1 MTKTGQKPANGMKAA
16 LLAAAV
22 FGASGVILYLGT
34 SVGNS
39 AHAAK
44 AAAQSTS
51 ASQSQLKPAAHSL
64 SLPMFFEPNQ
74 GQTAPQVKFMARGA
88 GYGLFL
94 TADEAVLK
102 LQQPVPAPRTATS
115 VPSPKPASVI
125 RMKLEGANPFAQVSG
140 ASPLPGK
147 SNYFIGNDRSKWRQN
162 IPQFGRVQ
170 YQAVYPGVDL
180 VYYGDQGQLEYDFRV
195 APGSDPNQIALSFA
209 GAEVHID
216 SENSGDLVLS
226 TANGDIRFHAPHVY
240 QHVYQHVDQHVD
252 QPAAPGH
259 ASDNVRGNGEET
271 IPAGFRQLADNKIGF
286 AIGNYNHSRE
296 LVIDPVL
303 SYSTYLGGGGE
314 SLVKIA
320 VDQASNIYVA
330 GSTTSPDFP
339 LSGSSSPYIPP
350 LQTQLGGT
358 NAQNLFISKINPTP
372 QQGYPQLVFS
382 TYLGGSGTDSLAG
395 IAVDQSLNIYVAGS
409 TTSPNFPTTG
419 NGYQQAPQTG
429 SHGFVTAITFNSQGS
444 SPSYALTYST
454 YLAGNGVDTI
464 TGMAIDNSCQTSQS
478 GVAACNAYVTGV
490 TTSSNTATQLNPFPA
505 SPEGFQI
512 QSNSPGNGQF
522 FATKIYTAGSGYG
535 SIAYS
540 TYFGGGNFGA
550 QDSIPDIAIGGGIAV
565 DPAATQV
572 NMYFTG
578 TTNQLGVAGSD
589 GTAPFP
595 LFNAQQSCLNEAGQ
609 TNCSSQNPTQTTD
622 AFAAKIYPA
631 GGYIPIYSTY
641 LGGSGSDNGNAIAV
655 DSSGNTYVVGAT
667 NSSDWIGVGGGF
679 QPVYNGTCNQ
689 TGCNTNAFIAKI
701 GNSSGSGT
709 VFPLTYF
716 TYLGGAGPDIAN
728 DIKVDSLQAAHVVG
742 TTSSSTLNPPSFPI
756 TAYAYQACLGEPNG
770 NPPPPPPCTGDPYT
784 ASDAFV
790 ALISTTISGSY
801 PNNVPPGDYTTYL
814 GGSLTD
820 QGSGIAL
827 DINNFAYVAGVTQS
841 TNFPVTAGVFQP
853 TLAGTQDA
861 FVTELGANSVF
872 QLYSPNTSPNPQIV
886 AAGTQVAFTFD
897 IVNQGPDT
905 ATSVIFNA
913 TGVPLT
919 GLTKPATAQVTSN
932 SGSCTAVQ
940 GSGTYGTISCFIP
953 TLSVCTPLPCANPA
967 TVEVDLTP
975 SSPVLNS
982 TLTVSGNVSAVGSK
996 PVNWTQPNAYVV
1008 DFSISAPPP
1017 SPINAGDVATIMV
1030 TFCPTSSYGYNATI
1044 TPTQT
1049 TSPSMVTSTTPTFN
1063 PTTVTL
1069 AGTACGTTTLSIPT
1083 VARPQSSGSLIHRL
1097 PFYATWLPIGGLS
1110 LVGLGIGAGRKNR
1123 RWVMGAVLG
1132 LIAGIIL
1139 LLPSCGKSS
1148 NSATT
1153 PGGTVAQTYT
1163 IQITGTAGAASHLL
1177 DVYLRVN

>member
-1 MTKTGQKPANGMKAA
+1 MKAA

-22 FGASGVILYLGT
+22 LAAAGVMLHF
-34 SVGNS
+34 GNS
-39 AHAAK
+39 VPAAK
-44 AAAQSTS
+44 AAQSTPS
-51 ASQSQLKPAAHSL
+51 SQSQVPSQLNSVAHSL

-102 LQQPVPAPRTATS
+102 LQQAVPGPRTATPI
-115 VPSPKPASVI
+115 PSPKPASVI
-125 RMKLEGANPFAQVSG
+125 RMRLEGANLSAQVSG
-140 ASPLPGK
+140 TSPLPGK
-147 SNYFIGNDRSKWRQN
+147 SNYFIGNDRSQWRQN
-162 IPQFGRVQ
+162 IPQFARVQ

-180 VYYGDQGQLEYDFRV
+180 VYYGDQGQLEYDFRI
-195 APGSDPNQIALSFA
+195 APGSDPNQIALSFT
-209 GAEVHID
+209 GANVHVD
-216 SENSGDLVLS
+216 SESSGDLVLS

-240 QHVYQHVDQHVD
+240 QPD
-252 QPAAPGH
+252 AGAN
-259 ASDNVRGNGEET
+259 ASGNVRGTAEKT
-271 IPAGFRQLADNKIGF
+271 VAGNFRQLADNKIGF
-286 AIGNYNHSRE
+286 AIGDYDHSRE

-320 VDQASNIYVA
+320 VDSASNIYVA

-350 LQTQLGGT
+350 LQTALGGSG
-358 NAQNLFISKINPTP
+358 AQNLFISKINPTP
-372 QQGYPQLVFS
+372 QSGNPQLVFS

-395 IAVDQSLNIYVAGS
+395 IAIDQSLNIYVAGS

-419 NGYQQAPQTG
+419 NAYQKAPQSG
-429 SHGFVTAITFNSQGS
+429 SHGFVTAITFNSKNS
-444 SPSYALTYST
+444 TYALTYST
-454 YLAGNGVDTI
+454 YLAGNGVDAI
-464 TGMAIDNSCQTSQS
+464 TGMAIDNSCQTSQA
-478 GVAACNAYVTGV
+478 GVAACNEYVTGV

-522 FATKIYTAGSGYG
+522 FATKIYTAGSGYA

-550 QDSIPDIAIGGGIAV
+550 SEEIPDIAVGGGIAV
-565 DPAATQV
+565 DPSAIQV

-578 TTNQLGVAGSD
+578 TTNQLGVAGPD
-589 GTAPFP
+589 GTAAFP
-595 LFNAQQSCLNEAGQ
+595 LYNAQQSCLNEAGQ

-631 GGYIPIYSTY
+631 GGSIPVYSTY

-655 DSSGNTYVVGAT
+655 DTTGNTYVVGAT
-667 NSSDWIGVGGGF
+667 NSNDWIGVGGGF
-679 QPVYNGTCNQ
+679 QPALYQGAMLSTNY
-689 TGCNTNAFIAKI
+689 TNAFIAKI
-701 GNSSGSGT
+701 GSSNGSGT

-728 DIKVDSLQAAHVVG
+728 DIKVDSVQAAHVVG

-790 ALISTTISGSY
+790 ALISTTISGAY

-814 GGSLTD
+814 GGSGID
-820 QGSGIAL
+820 QGTGIAL
-827 DINNFAYVAGVTQS
+827 DINNLAYVAGVTQS

-853 TLAGTQDA
+853 TLVGTQDA
-861 FVTELGANSVF
+861 FVTKLGANSG
-872 QLYSPNTSPNPQIV
+872 LLLGYPNTSPNPQNV

-897 IVNQGPDT
+897 IVNQGPDN

-953 TLSVCTPLPCANPA
+953 TLAVCTPLPCANPA
-967 TVEVDLTP
+967 TVEVDMTP
-975 SSPVLNS
+975 ESPVVNS
-982 TLTVSGNVSAVGSK
+982 TITVSGTVSANGG
-996 PVNWTQPNAYVV
+996 PVSANATQPNANVV
-1008 DFSISAPPP
+1008 DFSVSAATPTPV
-1017 SPINAGDVATIMV
+1017 NAGDIATILV

-1044 TPTQT
+1044 TPSQT
-1049 TSPSMVTSTTPTFN
+1049 TSPSMVTSTTPTFT

-1069 AGTACGTTTLSIPT
+1069 AGVACRTTTLSIPT
-1083 VARPQSSGSLIHRL
+1083 VARPQGSGSLLRRF

-1110 LVGLGIGAGRKNR
+1110 LVGLGIGAGRKHR
-1123 RWVMGAVLG
+1123 RWLVGAVLCV
-1132 LIAGIIL
+1132 IMGIL
-1139 LLPSCGKSS
+1139 VLWPGCGKST

-1163 IQITGTAGAASHLL
+1163 IQITGTAGAASHLFN
-1177 DVYLRVN
+1177 VYLQVN

>member
-1 MTKTGQKPANGMKAA
+1 MKAA
-16 LLAAAV
+16 LLAVAVLGAA
-22 FGASGVILYLGT
+22 GVVLSFGT
-34 SVGNS
+34 SV
-39 AHAAK
+39 HAAK
-44 AAAQSTS
+44 VAPSTS
-51 ASQSQLKPAAHSL
+51 SSRPVAHSL

-102 LQQPVPAPRTATS
+102 LQQAVSGPRTATPI
-115 VPSPKPASVI
+115 PSPKPASVI
-125 RMKLEGANPFAQVSG
+125 RMKLEKANASALVSG
-140 ASPLPGK
+140 VSPLPGK
-147 SNYFIGNDRSKWRQN
+147 SNYFIGNDRSQWRQN
-162 IPQFGRVQ
+162 IPQFARVQ

-195 APGSDPNQIALSFA
+195 APGSDPNQIALSFT
-209 GAEVHID
+209 GADVHVD
-216 SENSGDLVLS
+216 SESSGDLVLS

-240 QHVYQHVDQHVD
+240 Q
-252 QPAAPGH
+252 PAAP
-259 ASDNVRGNGEET
+259 ANGSGTVEKT
-271 IPAGFRQLADNKIGF
+271 VAGSFRQLADNKIGF
-286 AIGNYNHSRE
+286 AIGDYDHSRE
-296 LVIDPVL
+296 LVIDPTL

-320 VDQASNIYVA
+320 VDSASNIYVA

-350 LQTQLGGT
+350 LQTALGGSG
-358 NAQNLFISKINPTP
+358 AQNLFISKINPTP
-372 QQGYPQLVFS
+372 QSGNPQLVFS

-395 IAVDQSLNIYVAGS
+395 IAIDQSLNIYVAGS

-419 NGYQQAPQTG
+419 NAYQQAPQTG
-429 SHGFVTAITFNSQGS
+429 SHGFVTAITFNSANS
-444 SPSYALTYST
+444 TYALTYST

-464 TGMAIDNSCQTSQS
+464 TGMAIDNSCQTSQA
-478 GVAACNAYVTGV
+478 GVAACNEYVTGV

-522 FATKIYTAGSGYG
+522 FATKIYTAGSGYS

-550 QDSIPDIAIGGGIAV
+550 SDGIPDIAIGGGIAV
-565 DPAATQV
+565 DPSATQV

-578 TTNQLGVAGSD
+578 TTNQLGVAGPN
-589 GTAPFP
+589 GTVAFP

-631 GGYIPIYSTY
+631 GGYIPVYSTY
-641 LGGSGSDNGNAIAV
+641 LGGSGSDNGNAITV
-655 DSSGNTYVVGAT
+655 DSTGNTYVVGAT
-667 NSSDWIGVGGGF
+667 NSNDWIGVGGGF
-679 QPVYNGTCNQ
+679 QPALYQGSTLSTNY
-689 TGCNTNAFIAKI
+689 TNAFIAKI
-701 GNSSGSGT
+701 GNSNGSGT
-709 VFPLTYF
+709 VYPLTYF
-716 TYLGGAGPDIAN
+716 TYLGGSGPDSAQ
-728 DIKVDSLQAAHVVG
+728 DIKVDSVGAAHVVG
-742 TTSSSTLNPPSFPI
+742 TTASLNPPFPV
-756 TAYAYQACLGEPNG
+756 TANTYQPCLGEPG
-770 NPPPPPPCTGDPYT
+770 VPPPCTGDPYT
-784 ASDAFV
+784 DSDAFV
-790 ALISTTISGSY
+790 ALISTTISGAY

-827 DINNFAYVAGVTQS
+827 DINNLAYVAGVTQS

-861 FVTELGANSVF
+861 FVTKLGANSG
-872 QLYSPNTSPNPQIV
+872 LLLGYPNTSPNPQNV
-886 AAGTQVAFTFD
+886 AAGTQVAFTFN
-897 IVNQGPDT
+897 IVNQGPDN

-953 TLSVCTPLPCANPA
+953 TLAVCTPLPCANPA

-975 SSPVLNS
+975 ASPVVNS
-982 TLTVSGNVSAVGSK
+982 TITVSGTVSANGG
-996 PVNWTQPNAYVV
+996 PVSANVTQPNANVV
-1008 DFSISAPPP
+1008 DFLVKAATPTPV
-1017 SPINAGDVATIMV
+1017 NAGDIATILV

-1044 TPTQT
+1044 TPSQT

-1063 PTTVTL
+1063 PATVTL

-1083 VARPQSSGSLIHRL
+1083 VARPQGTGSLLRRF
-1097 PFYATWLPIGGLS
+1097 PFYAAWLPIGGLS
-1110 LVGLGIGAGRKNR
+1110 LVGLGIGAGRKHR
-1123 RWVMGAVLG
+1123 RWLVGAVLC
-1132 LIAGIIL
+1132 LIVGIL
-1139 LLPSCGKSS
+1139 VLWPGCGKST
-1148 NSATT
+1148 NSAST

-1163 IQITGTAGAASHLL
+1163 IQITGTAGAASHLFNVSL
-1177 DVYLRVN
+1177 QVN

>member
-1 MTKTGQKPANGMKAA
+1 MTKTGQKTANGMKAA

-226 TANGDIRFHAPHVY
+226 TANGDIRFHAPRVY
-240 QHVYQHVDQHVD
+240 Q
-252 QPAAPGH
+252 PGARAN
-259 ASDNVRGNGEET
+259 ASGNVRGTEEKT
-271 IPAGFRQLADNKIGF
+271 VAGSFRQLADNKIGF
-286 AIGNYNHSRE
+286 AIGEYDHSGE

-320 VDQASNIYVA
+320 VDSASNIYVA

-419 NGYQQAPQTG
+419 NAYQQAPQTG

-505 SPEGFQI
+505 SPEGFQTS
-512 QSNSPGNGQF
+512 SNSPGNGQF

-550 QDSIPDIAIGGGIAV
+550 SDSIPDIAIGGGIAV

-679 QPVYNGTCNQ
+679 QPALYQGSILSTNY
-689 TGCNTNAFIAKI
+689 TNAFIAKI
-701 GNSSGSGT
+701 GNSNGSGT

-716 TYLGGAGPDIAN
+716 TYLGGSGPDLAT
-728 DIKVDSLQAAHVVG
+728 DIKVDSLGAAHVVG
-742 TTSSSTLNPPSFPI
+742 TTSSVDPPFPI
-756 TAYAYQACLGEPNG
+756 TANTYQACLGEPPAVTN
-770 NPPPPPPCTGDPYT
+770 CTGDPYT
-784 ASDAFV
+784 DSDAFV
-790 ALISTTISGSY
+790 ALISTTISGAY
-801 PNNVPPGDYTTYL
+801 PTSVPPGDYTTYL

-827 DINNFAYVAGVTQS
+827 DINNLAYVAGVTQS
-841 TNFPVTAGVFQP
+841 SNFPVTANVFQP
-853 TLAGTQDA
+853 TLVGTQDA
-861 FVTELGANSVF
+861 FVTKFGANSQIV
-872 QLYSPNTSPNPQIV
+872 LGYPNTSPNPQNV
-886 AAGTQVAFTFD
+886 AAGTQVAFTFN

-940 GSGTYGTISCFIP
+940 GSGSYGTISCFIP

-982 TLTVSGNVSAVGSK
+982 TITVSGTASANGGPISANV
-996 PVNWTQPNAYVV
+996 TQPNANVV

-1083 VARPQSSGSLIHRL
+1083 VARPQSSGSLIHGL